1 MSEPQPQ
8 QTLADLLA
16 LGGGHLPPGWDPRA
30 HALLLSDAAAAALKA
45 AQPDSLQHR
54 IQPIDVIG
62 WPPHGIGADVLT
74 EAEGIFLPIFQVLD
88 RTLAADVLVVS
99 WDEFVSRIPV
109 VVDPDSLAPTPDPPD
124 P

>member
-1 MSEPQPQ
+1 MTATQPQ

-16 LGGGHLPPGWDPRA
+16 LGGGHLPPGWDARA
-30 HALLLSDAAAAALKA
+30 HALLLTDAAAAALKA
-45 AQPDSLQHR
+45 AQPDKLQHR
-54 IQPIDVIG
+54 IQPINVTG
-62 WPPHGIGADVLT
+62 WPPHGIGADVLA

-109 VVDPDSLAPTPDPPD
+109 VADPDSPAPNPTPPAP
-124 P
+124 